1 MRERLP
7 INYSPITP
15 FFTKFTF
22 KFKRMKYPLLAATL
36 FASTFALAQTTKK
49 IEANTQ
55 KFICNPKATVVVRDV
70 KEDFAPKL
78 MNLEKPKP
86 GGIPKNII
94 PYQPKAQLRDIPG
107 TVQNESLTDVG
118 MGMNFNGNPW
128 AFSTPCDNDFC
139 ISDSGKAISA
149 VNTTLYFYDVSGS
162 SPVTLSNM
170 SFAAFSAPLGL
181 PHEEFDPK
189 LLYDPNEDKFIVV
202 VLNGFTDTTSS
213 IIVGFSQT
221 NDPTGAW
228 NLYALPGNPLNNGL
242 WTDYPIL
249 GLTDNELFITVNLL
263 YPDSSWQTGFNESVI
278 WQMNKFNGYN
288 NDPLNAN
295 LITGVQF
302 NGKNIRNL
310 CPVKGGSQLYGP
322 DMYFLSNRN
331 FEVQGDTV
339 FLVHVLDTAGAAGF
353 GVTVTQLNSDRDY
366 FFCGD
371 ARQVGTHKFATNDSR
386 MLGAFIENDKIQ
398 YVHNSMDTSTTWCS
412 IYHGIISNV
421 STSPVVNGMLITD
434 TLRDFGYP
442 NISYAGVSGTDNSA
456 IIHFDH
462 CAPSVHAG
470 VSAVK
475 TDGNFN
481 YSNTKKIV
489 DGTSYVN
496 VLGGPQERW
505 GDYSGSQRK
514 YNVPGEVW
522 VSGYMGYASGVNRV
536 HRAYIAQLSTNPTLS
551 TTAPITAE
559 ETTTH
564 VFPNPFENM
573 ISVDFDM
580 EKREY
585 LTFDITDMTGKRVH
599 LLMREY
605 VKAGKDRFSFSI
617 EDLAPGMYMFNITAK
632 DRVISST
639 KIVRK

>member
-1 MRERLP
+1 
-7 INYSPITP
+7 
-15 FFTKFTF
+15 
-22 KFKRMKYPLLAATL
+22 
-36 FASTFALAQTTKK
+36 
-49 IEANTQ
+49 
-55 KFICNPKATVVVRDV
+55 
-70 KEDFAPKL
+70 
-78 MNLEKPKP
+78 
-86 GGIPKNII
+86 
-94 PYQPKAQLRDIPG
+94 
-107 TVQNESLTDVG
+107 
-118 MGMNFNGNPW
+118 
-128 AFSTPCDNDFC
+128 
-139 ISDSGKAISA
+139 
-149 VNTTLYFYDVSGS
+149 
-162 SPVTLSNM
+162 
-170 SFAAFSAPLGL
+170 
-181 PHEEFDPK
+181 
-189 LLYDPNEDKFIVV
+189 
-202 VLNGFTDTTSS
+202 
-213 IIVGFSQT
+213 
-221 NDPTGAW
+221 
-228 NLYALPGNPLNNGL
+228 
-242 WTDYPIL
+242 
-249 GLTDNELFITVNLL
+249 
-263 YPDSSWQTGFNESVI
+263 
-278 WQMNKFNGYN
+278 
-288 NDPLNAN
+288 
-295 LITGVQF
+295 
-302 NGKNIRNL
+302 
-310 CPVKGGSQLYGP
+310 
-322 DMYFLSNRN
+322 
-331 FEVQGDTV
+331 
-339 FLVHVLDTAGAAGF
+339 
-353 GVTVTQLNSDRDY
+353 DY